1 MVTKIFFCTDV
12 HGSTKCWRKVVSAG
26 EFYKVNHVIL
36 GGDMT
41 GKAVVPLVKQSNGTY
56 TSNFL
61 GRHFVL
67 KSETELRDH
76 ENLIVDAG
84 WYVYET
90 NADEVADLS
99 KNEEKVRE
107 IFREKVIE
115 RIREW
120 ISIAETN
127 LRSKKRTIIVTPGND
142 DQQFIDPIVEESDV
156 VIDTEGKV
164 INLDQDHEMLSSGWS
179 NPTPWNTARE
189 CSEEELQNKIEAL
202 AGQVNNMRSCVFNL
216 HAPPFGSGLDNAP
229 KLSKSLEISKSGETM
244 PVGST
249 AVRNAIQKHQPLL
262 GVHGH
267 IHESMGTQKI
277 GRTVCV
283 NPGSNYSE
291 GILSGVLVVLDN
303 EKVKSTVFTAG

>member
-1 MVTKIFFCTDV
+1 MTKIFFCTDV

-41 GKAVVPLVKQSNGTY
+41 GKAVVPLVKQSNDSY

-67 KSETELRDH
+67 KSEKELRDH

-84 WYVYET
+84 YYVYET
-90 NADEVADLS
+90 NTEEVADLN
-99 KNEEKVRE
+99 KNKEKVEE
-107 IFREKVIE
+107 IFREKVTE
-115 RIREW
+115 RIKEW
-120 ISIAETN
+120 ISIAESN

-142 DQQFIDPIVEESDV
+142 DQQFIDPIIAESDV

-164 INLDQDHEMLSSGWS
+164 ISLDQNHEMLSSGWS

-189 CSEEELQNKIEAL
+189 CTEEELQNKIEAI
-202 AGQVNNMRSCVFNL
+202 ARQVNNMRNCVFNL
-216 HAPPFGSGLDNAP
+216 HAPPFASGLDNAP
-229 KLSKSLEISKSGETM
+229 KLSKSLEISKRGETE

-249 AVRNAIQKHQPLL
+249 AVLNAIQKHQPLL
-262 GVHGH
+262 GLHGH
-267 IHESMGTQKI
+267 IHESLGTQKI

-291 GILSGVLVVLDN
+291 GILSGVIVALD
-303 EKVKSTVFTAG
+303 EKEVKSTVFTAG